1 MILKKLE
8 PTSANTKPIQ
18 ELLEKQVVKILLL
31 RIRLLIQNKSV
42 QELPVV
48 L

>member
-1 MILKKLE
+1 LGKIE

-18 ELLEKQVVKILLL
+18 ELLEKQVEDFIIAHPSNSKQV
-31 RIRLLIQNKSV
+31 V